1 MGDPHGLGRRGEEAA
16 AAYLLGCG
24 MVVVHRNWRC
34 RYGEID
40 IVAREAGTLVFCEVK
55 TRRGTT
61 FGIPLDAITRQ
72 KVARLRRLVSVYLT
86 EEGGHPGPVRMD
98 AIGILWGPDDLLSLE
113 HLRGVS

>member
-1 MGDPHGLGRRGEEAA
+1 
-16 AAYLLGCG
+16 

-61 FGIPLDAITRQ
+61 FGIPVAAITRE
-72 KVARLRRLVSVYLT
+72 KLARLRRLTALYLA
-86 EEGGHPGPVRMD
+86 EVGGHPGPVRID
-98 AIGILWGPDDLLSLE
+98 AVGILWGSDDLLSVE
-113 HLRGVS
+113 HLRGVG